1 MAGVAS
7 MLTAMDLC
15 EISFSIKS
23 PMDSPKSFTQSPLS
37 TSAPKLSEEPG
48 FVSVDLT
55 GVSPVCIPG
64 ATGGLLAFIYFDGQ
78 QEIVIKI
85 LMLDNLAK
93 GFLNNLPFSGR
104 ANRIAFLAF
113 PLIAD
118 FSQRVQALEN
128 RLKLY
133 GDLTR
138 KYQNRPKQS

>member
-1 MAGVAS
+1 MDSTKNVAS
-7 MLTAMDLC
+7 
-15 EISFSIKS
+15 
-23 PMDSPKSFTQSPLS
+23 SPLS
-37 TSAPKLSEEPG
+37 ISAPKLSEEPG

-55 GVSPVCIPG
+55 GQSPVCIPG

-85 LMLDNLAK
+85 LMLDNLAQ
-93 GFLNNLPFSGR
+93 GFLDNLPFSGR

-118 FSQRVQALEN
+118 FAHRVRALEN

-138 KYQNRPKQS
+138 KYQNRPKHS